1 MSRRTL
7 EGLAGA
13 GVTDLV
19 VADREAPVASNL
31 GGPRWR
37 GAWSVSSAATLVADE
52 AIHLIGK
59 IQPLLIGLNLPQRM
73 ESS

>member
-1 MSRRTL
+1 M
-7 EGLAGA
+7 
-13 GVTDLV
+13 V

-59 IQPLLIGLNLPQRM
+59 IQPLLIGLNLP
-73 ESS
+73 